1 MLYLLL
7 IEKADSF
14 KFAPE
19 KRKTKPA
26 AVPERISNRK
36 KTVSRSDFVET
47 QIMNL
52 SLQTQ
57 KADSF
62 RFAPPPEKLL
72 Y

>member
-36 KTVSRSDFVET
+36 KRFLVQISWKT
-47 QIMNL
+47 QIMNP